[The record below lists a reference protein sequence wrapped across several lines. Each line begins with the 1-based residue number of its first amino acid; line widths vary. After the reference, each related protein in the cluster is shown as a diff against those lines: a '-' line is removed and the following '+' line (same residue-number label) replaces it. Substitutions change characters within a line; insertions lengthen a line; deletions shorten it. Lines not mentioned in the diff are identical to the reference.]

1 VCPHNFVFG
10 NCECRPPD
18 NFKGWVFVKAIICG
32 QTELPVGQ
40 EEVHRFSFELHD
52 GSAMLPVRESISLRT
67 ARVVV
72 AHLEDGNALIQMFRA
87 IVSADR
93 ADYPSLVGKVFQD
106 SYVEN
111 GPSDR
116 VDAAGTTPQ
125 NAKST

>member
-1 VCPHNFVFG
+1 
-10 NCECRPPD
+10 
-18 NFKGWVFVKAIICG
+18 
-32 QTELPVGQ
+32 
-40 EEVHRFSFELHD
+40 
-52 GSAMLPVRESISLRT
+52 MLPVRESISLRT

-116 VDAAGTTPQ
+116 VDVAGTTPL
-125 NAKST
+125 NAEST